1 MPRLVLDEPIVKKP
15 ILILDEPT
23 KKSRLILDEEPS
35 KLKLVEDSPSVLN
48 TAITNIKEHPF
59 KAILQPLP
67 KTLGGLTPKEKLR
80 EKFLPPLET
89 TKEEPLLS
97 PTKEGLKAFG
107 VEMAGQIG
115 DIATTPAT
123 YIPLPAGKII
133 GKIPF
138 KGTTIGEIAKTIPV
152 GRGFMKGA
160 EELGKYEQ
168 TLKAITPLS
177 SRGITE
183 LNPVQKI
190 TQALKEAAPIRAKQE
205 ALYTVERTKRVGAVI
220 EAGKTGGE
228 QGYFNQLGALK
239 GELSKVQFTGIRD
252 KISQPDIDSLFN
264 TIEQHQTLLPLEK
277 VTAKTGLAKLLGTE
291 GGTVPTE
298 GQLKLLGEIFPKDFV
313 KTILDKRPFLQ
324 KAGESIAEVFN
335 VPKALMASFDLSAPL
350 RQGVFL
356 VGRPKQGIPAFRDMF
371 KYAFSEKA
379 YQGLLQDI
387 QKRPTY
393 ALMRE
398 SRLPI
403 TDIGKGLTG
412 REERFMSNLAEKIP
426 VIGKIVRA
434 SDRAYTGFLNKL
446 RADVFDD
453 LIKSAQKQGIKIEG
467 KVLNDI
473 SNFVGTATGR
483 GKLGVLENSAVILNT
498 TLFSPRLMA
507 SRISLLNPIYYTKLD
522 PMVRKEALKSLL
534 TFGGTALSVLSLA
547 KMGGAEVGIDPRNAD
562 FGKIKVNNTRFDI
575 GGGFQQYIRMAAQL
589 ITGEH
594 ISSTTGVKSTVGEG
608 YKPLTRLDIAIRFLE
623 TKETPIA
630 SFATML
636 LKGQTSLGKKPEI
649 PTEIAN
655 RFTPMVIQDM
665 QDLYKER
672 GLEGITI
679 GIPAI
684 FGVGL
689 QTYSPTPS
697 ELVYSKNSVL
707 SHVRE
712 LNKQG
717 RFEEARKLQEQNKDI
732 ISKGYQ
738 FEGNQSIINSYNK
751 QIDMIDKSTFYS
763 SEQKKE
769 KISFYNQKVKE
780 LEKKMEEK
788 LKTMK
793 RMKGK

>member
-1 MPRLVLDEPIVKKP
+1 MKDFFAEEIEGKTSTATLPKLPKKDFYSEEIGKGYFSEEVKKP
-15 ILILDEPT
+15 SI
-23 KKSRLILDEEPS
+23 
-35 KLKLVEDSPSVLN
+35 VN
-48 TAITNIKEHPF
+48 TTIENIKQHPF
-59 KAILQPLP
+59 KTILQPLP

-89 TKEEPLLS
+89 TANEPPLS
-97 PTKEGLKAFG
+97 PLKEGLKAFG
-107 VEMAGQIG
+107 VEMAGDIG
-115 DIATTPAT
+115 DIAATPAT
-123 YIPLPAGKII
+123 YIPVPAGKMI

-138 KGTTIGEIAKTIPV
+138 KGTTVGEIAKTIPI
-152 GRGFMKGA
+152 GKGFMKGA
-160 EELGKYEQ
+160 EELGRYEQ
-168 TLKAITPLS
+168 TLKSIAPLT

-190 TQALKEAAPIRAKQE
+190 TQALKEAKPIRAKQE
-205 ALYTVERTKRVGAVI
+205 ALYTAERTKRVGAVV
-220 EAGKTGGE
+220 EAGKAGGE

-239 GELSKVQFTGIRD
+239 GELPKVQFTGIRD
-252 KISQPDIDSLFN
+252 KIAQPDIDSLFN
-264 TIEQHQTLLPLEK
+264 TIEAHPNLLPLEK
-277 VTAKTGLAKLLGTE
+277 VTAKTGLAKLLGEE
-291 GGTVPTE
+291 GGAVPTE
-298 GQLKLLGEIFPKDFV
+298 GQLKLLGDVFPKDFIKIV
-313 KTILDKRPFLQ
+313 TDKKPFLQ
-324 KAGESIAEVFN
+324 KAGEGIAEVLN
-335 VPKALMASFDLSAPL
+335 VPRALMASFDLSAPL

-356 VGRPKQGIPAFRDMF
+356 VGRPKQWMPAFGDMF

-398 SRLPI
+398 SKLPI
-403 TDIGKGLTG
+403 TDIGAGLTG
-412 REERFMSNLAEKIP
+412 REEKFMSNLAEKIP

-434 SDRAYTGFLNKL
+434 SDRAYTGFLDKL
-446 RADVFDD
+446 RADTFDD
-453 LIKSAQKQGIKIEG
+453 LIKSAQKQGIKVEG

-473 SNFVGTATGR
+473 SSFVGAATGR
-483 GKLGVLENSAVILNT
+483 GKLGALENSAVILNST
-498 TLFSPRLMA
+498 FFSPRLMA
-507 SRISLLNPIYYTKLD
+507 SRINLLRPDYYIKLD

-547 KMGGAEVGIDPRNAD
+547 KMGGAQVGIDPRSAD
-562 FGKIKVNNTRFDI
+562 FGKIKVGNTRYDI
-575 GGGFQQYIRMAAQL
+575 GGGFQQYIRAAAQL

-594 ISSTTGVKSTVGEG
+594 ISSTTGVKTTVGEG
-608 YKPLTRLDIAIRFLE
+608 YKPLTRLDIASRFIE
-623 TKETPIA
+623 TKEAPVA

-672 GLEGITI
+672 GLEGITM

-684 FGVGL
+684 FGTGV
-689 QTYSPTPS
+689 QTYSPNAS

-717 RFEEARKLQEQNKDI
+717 RFKEARKLQEQNKDI
-732 ISKGYQ
+732 IREGYQ
-738 FEGNQSIINSYNK
+738 FEGNQSIINFYNK
-751 QIDMIDKSTFYS
+751 QIDRIDKSTFYTP
-763 SEQKKE
+763 ENKKE
-769 KISFYNQKVKE
+769 KILFYNQKIKE
-780 LEKKMEEK
+780 LENKMEEK
-788 LKTMK
+788 YKTMK
-793 RMKGK
+793 GK